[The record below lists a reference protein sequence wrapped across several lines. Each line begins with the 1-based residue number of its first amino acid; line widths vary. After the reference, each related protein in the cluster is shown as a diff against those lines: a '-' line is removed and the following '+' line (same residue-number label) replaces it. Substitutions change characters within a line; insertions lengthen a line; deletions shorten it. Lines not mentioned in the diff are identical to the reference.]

1 MNTSRKLL
9 ISCIIV
15 LTFFLASCAAPGAN
29 SNDTS
34 AIMQKTFSPTS
45 TTNTIAI
52 VDNKMFYQTID
63 INSSTFCALDLVN
76 GKTTAI
82 TTLSNYVMDS
92 GSAVVSGD
100 SVYKYITVAD
110 DNGYPQNE
118 LYHISCSDFS
128 MERIFVDKE
137 CAPLISLYQ
146 VPVGLLALKIS
157 DSKTYFDLFTESNQS
172 SNVVL
177 EAPKSETF
185 VTATVSDD
193 TLFVF
198 AYAQDSNGGYDY
210 FIRKYTLDGY
220 DEMGVI
226 SLDNI
231 EKYIVQARI
240 AEMDVLGDYLFLN
253 NYSNAGLISV
263 INEDGSVS
271 SQHEISNIARL
282 PSDIDTRN
290 ALFYVRQSNT
300 YYVFDTISGDLQQME
315 LSIDNGYLIRSMFAD
330 GNNVVVKTR
339 INYENKMEEYNEEIY
354 VFEYNDLLPVSH

>member
-1 MNTSRKLL
+1 
-9 ISCIIV
+9 
-15 LTFFLASCAAPGAN
+15 
-29 SNDTS
+29 
-34 AIMQKTFSPTS
+34 
-45 TTNTIAI
+45 
-52 VDNKMFYQTID
+52 
-63 INSSTFCALDLVN
+63 
-76 GKTTAI
+76 
-82 TTLSNYVMDS
+82 
-92 GSAVVSGD
+92 
-100 SVYKYITVAD
+100 
-110 DNGYPQNE
+110 
-118 LYHISCSDFS
+118 
-128 MERIFVDKE
+128 
-137 CAPLISLYQ
+137 
-146 VPVGLLALKIS
+146 
-157 DSKTYFDLFTESNQS
+157 
-172 SNVVL
+172 
-177 EAPKSETF
+177 
-185 VTATVSDD
+185 
-193 TLFVF
+193 
-198 AYAQDSNGGYDY
+198 
-210 FIRKYTLDGY
+210 
-220 DEMGVI
+220 MGVI

-282 PSDIDTRN
+282 PSDIYTRN